1 MYRVEF
7 VLRGEVAFEAD
18 VDLPALEE
26 EEQLQEQNNQPNK
39 TRGRKPGKKG
49 GAAVAPQA
57 PITPVVTQSA
67 ASKNT
72 KNKKNQPPP
81 PPPPQVQ
88 KKGPGGRYSQRRR
101 KGQQDDDMLEEESE
115 KPYKEEQPQ
124 KKLKKG
130 KKQVVDSDIDADE
143 EEDEEEM
150 QGSEDEAKLLELEG
164 ELEEELAHLGED
176 GEDVDNFEEDD
187 ENEELEKL
195 ERYATNERPITKLSQ
210 RFKDLENLSDS
221 NLSEDP
227 NYQKLTK
234 RQKNIVKNN
243 MSGQVETEYLQLP
256 NQSSRKKNKFVTE
269 EDQMKKIEKE
279 EKRRAQMQKQIEDLK
294 RQTVDKIL
302 NEAGT
307 KQKKRKEKEEI
318 EKDNKINH
326 QYRKLPQGMPRI
338 RILNNSQGSIVSITK
353 SVFHPLLNPF
363 PVVFENNLMG
373 DLESQ
378 TIQNEDQNLSQQQN
392 VVNSQ
397 NDQKDSENNNN
408 NVNNKKEIEEDSSK
422 LIEESS

>member
-7 VLRGEVAFEAD
+7 VLRGQVAYEAD
-18 VDLPALEE
+18 VDLPTLEE
-26 EEQLQEQNNQPNK
+26 EEQLQEQNNLPNK

-49 GAAVAPQA
+49 VAAVTLQA
-57 PITPVVTQSA
+57 PITPGAAQYA
-67 ASKNT
+67 ASKN
-72 KNKKNQPPP
+72 NKSKKTQPPP
-81 PPPPQVQ
+81 LPPPQSQ
-88 KKGPGGRYSQRRR
+88 KKAIGSRFSSRRR
-101 KGQQDDDMLEEESE
+101 KGQQDDDMLDEESE

-124 KKLKKG
+124 KKFKKG
-130 KKQVVDSDIDADE
+130 KKQVVDSDIEAD
-143 EEDEEEM
+143 EEDEEEI

-195 ERYATNERPITKLSQ
+195 ERYATNERPIAKLSQ

-243 MSGQVETEYLQLP
+243 MSGQVDTEYLQLP

-326 QYRKLPQGMPRI
+326 QYRKLPQDMPRI

-353 SVFHPLLNPF
+353 TVFHPLLNPF

-392 VVNSQ
+392 VINSQ
-397 NDQKDSENNNN
+397 NDQKDSENNNCN
-408 NVNNKKEIEEDSSK
+408 INNKKEIEEYSSK
-422 LIEESS
+422 QIEESS

>member
-26 EEQLQEQNNQPNK
+26 EEQLQEQNNQQNK
-39 TRGRKPGKKG
+39 TRGRKPGKRG
-49 GAAVAPQA
+49 AVAPQV
-57 PITPVVTQSA
+57 PVVSQSA
-67 ASKNT
+67 VSKNN
-72 KNKKNQPPP
+72 KNKKTQPPP
-81 PPPPQVQ
+81 PPPPQSQ
-88 KKGPGGRYSQRRR
+88 KKGQIASRYSSRRR
-101 KGQQDDDMLEEESE
+101 KGQHDDDLLEEESE

-130 KKQVVDSDIDADE
+130 KKQVVDSDIEAD

-195 ERYATNERPITKLSQ
+195 ERYATNERPIAKLSQ

-353 SVFHPLLNPF
+353 TAFHPLLNPF

-392 VVNSQ
+392 VVSGQ
-397 NDQKDSENNNN
+397 NDQKDNESNNNDI
-408 NVNNKKEIEEDSSK
+408 NNKKEIEEDSSK
-422 LIEESS
+422 LMEESS